1 MSQLS
6 TKRDSHEDPAGTLRT
21 FRRSLRALEREIA
34 LSLERDTVCCGV
46 TSAQCHL
53 LLESEARPGA
63 SLGELA
69 EALDLDKS
77 TLSRSADGLASAGLL
92 AREEDPANRRKV
104 VIELTGKGKEKVADI
119 NRLCD
124 DSYGRMFADLPEGKR
139 DLVVEAVALLADAL
153 RRKRKTGAAPCCGDA
168 KEPS

>member
-1 MSQLS
+1 MTHRLS
-6 TKRDSHEDPAGTLRT
+6 DLRA
-21 FRRSLRALEREIA
+21 FRRSLRLLEREIA
-34 LSLERDTVCCGV
+34 LSLERETDCCGV

-53 LLESEARPGA
+53 LLESEDNPGA

-69 EALDLDKS
+69 AALDLDKS

-92 AREEDPANRRKV
+92 ARAVDPANRRKV
-104 VIELTGKGKEKVADI
+104 VIGLTEIGAEKVAAI

-124 DSYGRMFADLPEGKR
+124 DSYGRMFEFIPENKR
-139 DLVVEAVALLADAL
+139 TQVVESVGLLADAL
-153 RRKRKTGAAPCCGDA
+153 RRKRKTESPACCGFG